1 MLEARGEQEQD
12 EERNGRHKKTHLEMT
27 MTILRSKTTL
37 DRINNWLNTV
47 EEKISDLEDTAIE
60 IVQNEE

>member
-1 MLEARGEQEQD
+1 MKREMED
-12 EERNGRHKKTHLEMT
+12 IKKKTHLEMT